1 MHRRIFFS
9 YLFVN
14 AAFLSGS
21 FALAQ
26 STHPGLIDRMLVQ
39 AKGDPRVYYLQDGA
53 KRWITNE
60 SAFLAQGFGWSDIT
74 FVDRARLDAYPDG
87 APISGTTFLG
97 LAVDRVLLPDL
108 APVAPYD
115 LRVVTEDGRSRL
127 RFTATFWNRGKG
139 AIELNAQGGASV
151 DGDYPAYQRVFR
163 PDGSFT
169 ERYVGTLFWHDVH
182 AHYHYE
188 DFGNYVLR
196 LIRPTPGTAAAGT
209 VTTNKT
215 TFCLRD
221 DLSIGA
227 PSDGA
232 KQARAYGGCR
242 GHRQGVSVGWADV
255 YPFTLAD
262 QYVDVTGLPAGT
274 YALSF
279 EVDPHMTFA
288 ESRRDNNESVTLI
301 ELDPSA
307 RTVRVIATGSPYEA
321 DSNRFPDGMLVKAAG
336 DPRVYVMRNNKK
348 RWLRSEE
355 VFLSYGYSWGGI
367 FELPPG
373 VVEALPS
380 ERLVRVRETGTI
392 YVLNEA
398 GWKRR
403 ILNPDVF
410 RSYGFI
416 DGDMGIINQVEL
428 NGYPEADLIVKPGT
442 DRVFSIGARKEVARL
457 DTLRA
462 LGYDPVS
469 VHVVNETDF
478 RAYALSTMAQGLVI
492 PWDIAFLPDGD
503 LLVTERTGT
512 LRRIGAHPASFPLPD
527 VFTGGEGGLMGIALH
542 PNFALNKYVYLYY
555 TTNGGTR
562 KNRVDR
568 FRLDSDRLIH
578 DRAILENIPG
588 ARYHDG
594 GQIEFGPDGKLY
606 IATGDATDPDA
617 AQDTRSLAGKI
628 LRLNDDG
635 SIPPDNPFGN
645 AVWSYGHRNPQGL
658 AWDDQGRLYAA
669 EHGPT
674 GEFGLCCRDEI
685 NLIVKGGNYGWPVI
699 TGSQTRDGLIAP
711 IATSGGSV
719 TWAPSGLAHADGSLF
734 FSGLRAST
742 LYELPLREDGT
753 AGPPRPF
760 LAGAFGRLRA
770 AVAGPDGQLYV
781 TTSNRDGRGT
791 ARTGDDKLIRVHVEF
806 LR

>member
-1 MHRRIFFS
+1 MYRRIFFS
-9 YLFVN
+9 FLFVS

-26 STHPGLIDRMLVQ
+26 STDPGLIDRMLVQ
-39 AKGDPRVYYLQDGA
+39 AKDDPRVYYLQNGA

-60 SAFLAQGFGWSDIT
+60 STFLAQDFRWSDIT
-74 FVDRARLDAYPDG
+74 KVDRARLDAYPDG
-87 APISGTTFLG
+87 APISGTASLG
-97 LAVDRVLLPDL
+97 LAVDRALLPDL

-115 LRVVTEDGRSRL
+115 LRVVTEQGRTRL

-139 AIELNAQGGASV
+139 AMELNALGAAST

-182 AHYHYE
+182 SHYHYE
-188 DFGNYVLR
+188 DFGNYTLR
-196 LIRPTPGTAAAGT
+196 LIRPAPGAFWHDSVA
-209 VTTNKT
+209 TNKT

-221 DLSIGA
+221 DLQIGA
-227 PSDGA
+227 PSDGP
-232 KQARAYGGCR
+232 KQPRTYDGCR

-255 YPFTLAD
+255 YPSTLED
-262 QYVDVTGLPAGT
+262 QYIDVTGLPAGV

-279 EVDPHMTFA
+279 ETDPYLTFA

-301 ELDPSA
+301 ELDPFA
-307 RTVRVIATGSPYEA
+307 RSVRTIATGSPYEA
-321 DSNRFPDGMLVKAAG
+321 GSNRFPDGMLIKAEG

-355 VFLSYGYSWGGI
+355 VFLSYGYSWGEI
-367 FELPPG
+367 YELPPG
-373 VVEALPS
+373 VVDALPS
-380 ERLVRVRETGTI
+380 ERLVRVRETGAI

-416 DGDMGIINQVEL
+416 DGDMGIVNQVEL
-428 NGYPEADLIVKPGT
+428 NGYPDADLIVKPGT
-442 DRVFSIGARKEVARL
+442 DRVFSIGTRREVGRL
-457 DTLRA
+457 DSLGTLGLEPA
-462 LGYDPVS
+462 S
-469 VHVVNETDF
+469 IHVVNETDF
-478 RAYALSTMAQGLVI
+478 RAYAFSTAAQGLVI
-492 PWDIAFLPDGD
+492 PWDVAFLPDGD
-503 LLVTERTGT
+503 MLVTERTGT
-512 LRRIGAHPASFPLPD
+512 LRRIGAHPASFPVPN
-527 VFTGGEGGLMGIALH
+527 VYTGGEGGLMGIALH
-542 PNFALNKYVYLYY
+542 PDFIQNTYVYLYY
-555 TTNGGTR
+555 TTNDGGR

-568 FRLDSDRLIH
+568 FRLHSDRLVH

-588 ARYHDG
+588 AQYHDG

-606 IATGDATDPDA
+606 IATGDATDPDS

-628 LRLNDDG
+628 LRVNDDG
-635 SIPPDNPFGN
+635 SIPSDNPFGN

-658 AWDDQGRLYAA
+658 AWNEAGTMYAA

-699 TGSQTRDGLIAP
+699 TGLQTRDGMIAP

-742 LYELPLREDGT
+742 LYELPLREDESGGALT
-753 AGPPRPF
+753 AHVSGV
-760 LAGAFGRLRA
+760 FGRLRA
-770 AVAGPDGQLYV
+770 AVIGPDGHLYL

-791 ARTGDDKLIRVHVEF
+791 MRTGDDKIIRVFTDF